1 MSSACALW
9 ANPIL
14 STEKSVNKL
23 IGDKVCDIYTHF
35 EYPFLLCSIVNR
47 GFRRDTYVLI
57 FDDVYTEQDLNYS
70 NRLEIPESPKSSTRS
85 R

>member
-1 MSSACALW
+1 MGKSDPF
-9 ANPIL
+9 NG
-14 STEKSVNKL
+14 KSVNKL